1 MNSLHFLFH
10 NLAIGLKFCIF
21 FPHLLIFILLLQL
34 PMIIFADFRLPHLSL
49 FFVLLQEKSM
59 LFVDIASF
67 NILLLFF
74 D

>member
-10 NLAIGLKFCIF
+10 NLAIGFKFYIF
-21 FPHLLIFILLLQL
+21 FPLLLIFILLLQL
-34 PMIIFADFRLPHLSL
+34 PMIIFADFGLPHLSL